1 MRKLLALV
9 LIVVIVAPLIA
20 VTLGFLAVDSWIL
33 DREFYINALSNEQLY
48 EAVLTEEL
56 PRQMNREVLTE
67 VDSLPAGALSA
78 ALRTVVTP
86 DYLRQQA
93 VANTNSF
100 FDYIEGRAPAPL
112 LYLDIQ
118 PIKAQIAGDARPD
131 FARALAENLP
141 ACTAGQDAVAPG
153 GSVIRCI
160 PTEMTVDQAAAQI
173 EDALPRL
180 LETAP
185 NRIPIGEGVN
195 VQSADWFINLTLRSQ
210 LNRFIGALLLASLL
224 VWLVAGLIAGNT
236 LRERLFWLG
245 GALLLPAIPAALL
258 GGAFLSA
265 PAVNAIDVNLTGS
278 LSYSST
284 FEQAVMDVVRPALS
298 ATGGSLLG
306 LGMALTLVGLIFIIS
321 ASRME
326 PAYHRMGP
334 TVLIMPSGDKAKR
347 DQA

>member
-9 LIVVIVAPLIA
+9 LIVVVVAPLIL
-20 VTLGFLAVDSWIL
+20 VTLGFMAVDSWIL
-33 DREFYINALSNEQLY
+33 DREFYVNALSNERLY
-48 EAVLTEEL
+48 QALLTDEL

-93 VANTNSF
+93 VTNINSF
-100 FDYIEGRAPAPL
+100 FDYIEGRAPAPQ
-112 LYLDIQ
+112 LYLDVT
-118 PIKAQIAGDARPD
+118 PIKTQIAGEGRDS

-141 ACTAGQDAVAPG
+141 VCTAGQEAVAPG
-153 GSVIRCI
+153 GSVMRCR
-160 PTEMTVDQAAAQI
+160 PADVTVGEAAAQI

-185 NRIPIGEGVN
+185 DRIPIGEGVD
-195 VQSADWFINLTLRSQ
+195 VQNANWLINLTLRSQ
-210 LNRFIGALLLASLL
+210 LNQAIGALLLISFLA
-224 VWLVAGLIAGNT
+224 WLVAGLIAGNT
-236 LRERLFWLG
+236 WRERLFWMG
-245 GALLLPAIPAALL
+245 GALLLPAIPAALV

-265 PAVNAIDVNLTGS
+265 QAVNAIDVNLS
-278 LSYSST
+278 RSISYSPT
-284 FEQAVMDVVRPALS
+284 FEQAIMDVVRPALNAS
-298 ATGGSLLG
+298 GSSLLG
-306 LGMALTLVGLIFIIS
+306 LGAALTLVGLIFIIS

-326 PAYHRMGP
+326 PAYHRQGP
-334 TVLIMPSGDKAKR
+334 TVLVMPGGTKAKR